1 MNQWPIRYFD
11 LKAIFVTVINS
22 WKPPFLDLLANMT
35 ETDIRRVIHYGI
47 LLSRQSRLHWNTL
60 NGSSVL
66 SEIYQ
71 RFHNTTIRPKSPNEC
86 RRKCEMISSLKC
98 TDRFVTFA
106 SCDDEFSTLCAF
118 MRNGSV
124 TNKLEA
130 LFCSKNVTV
139 LKKYFRS
146 CQCTPLHKEKCICVP
161 DIYLKLLQSGIE
173 DREEN

>member
-1 MNQWPIRYFD
+1 MNQLPIRYFD
-11 LKAIFVTVINS
+11 LKAIFVIVINS

-106 SCDDEFSTLCAF
+106 SSDDEFSTLCAF

-161 DIYLKLLQSGIE
+161 DIYLVTAG
-173 DREEN
+173 ENWR